1 MSINK
6 RHINNMNQLTENQ
19 ITDIAIRI
27 TDKLVEMGYV
37 PNCIDTDDNY
47 EFDVQDMISETIAD
61 SFKLTLNL
69 ELYHAKCTCCGNGMN
84 VGYCVR
90 GGEQYFCSDECLHK
104 NYTKEE
110 WNEMYFDGGDSY
122 WTEWYDS
129 EHANYKLVN
138 GELIEL

>member
-1 MSINK
+1 
-6 RHINNMNQLTENQ
+6 MNQLTENQ

-69 ELYHAKCTCCGNGMN
+69 ELYHAKCDECDTPMN
-84 VGYCVR
+84 EGYCLF
-90 GGEQYFCSDECLHK
+90 GGEHYYCSDECLHK
-104 NYTKEE
+104 HYTEAE
-110 WNEMYFDGGDSY
+110 WLDLYEDGGDSY
-122 WTEWYDS
+122 WTEWECEED
-129 EHANYKLVN
+129 ANYKLVN

>member
-1 MSINK
+1 
-6 RHINNMNQLTENQ
+6 MNTLTENQ

-47 EFDVQDMISETIAD
+47 EFDVQDMVSETIAE

-69 ELYHAKCTCCGNGMN
+69 ELYHAKCDECGSGMN
-84 VGYCVR
+84 EGYCVF
-90 GGEQYFCSDECLHK
+90 GGHYYYCSDECLHK
-104 NYTKEE
+104 HYTEEE
-110 WNEMYFDGGDSY
+110 WLDLYDDDGDSY
-122 WTEWYDS
+122 WTEWECEED
-129 EHANYKLVN
+129 ANYKLVN

>member
-1 MSINK
+1 
-6 RHINNMNQLTENQ
+6 MNQLTENQ

-47 EFDVQDMISETIAD
+47 EFDVQDMISEMIAD

-69 ELYHAKCTCCGNGMN
+69 ELYHAKCTCCGTPMN
-84 VGYCVR
+84 VGYCVL
-90 GGEQYFCSDECLHK
+90 GGEQYFCSDECLH
-104 NYTKEE
+104 TTIQMDE
-110 WNEMYFDGGDSY
+110 WLELVTSDDSY
-122 WTEWYDS
+122 WTEWNDS
-129 EHANYKLVN
+129 EDANYKLVN